1 MRPLRPRYN
10 RIRRCAADLLAENG
24 IERPAVPV
32 ERLAKAAGAVME
44 YRDFNNEISGLLI
57 RKQKMVVIAVAQ
69 EQPEQRQR
77 FTIAHELG
85 HLLLHDGIEVR
96 VDKHFRVNLRSS
108 ASSKA
113 EDVEEIEANAFAAE
127 LLMPRDFLLR
137 DARKLTLDIE
147 DEEQIAALARRYEVS
162 RQAMTFRLM
171 NLFGERA

>member
-1 MRPLRPRYN
+1 
-10 RIRRCAADLLAENG
+10 
-24 IERPAVPV
+24 
-32 ERLAKAAGAVME
+32 ME

>member
-1 MRPLRPRYN
+1 MRPRYN
-10 RIRRCAADLLAENG
+10 RVRRCAADLLFKSG

-32 ERLAKAAGAVME
+32 ERLAKAAGAAIE

-57 RKQKMVVIAVAQ
+57 RKQQIVVIAVAE
-69 EQPEQRQR
+69 EQPKQRQR

-96 VDKHFRVNLRSS
+96 VDKHFRINLRSS
-108 ASSKA
+108 VSSKA

-137 DARKLTLDIE
+137 DAKKLMLDME
-147 DEEQIAALARRYEVS
+147 DEEQVSSLARRYDVS

-171 NLFGERA
+171 NLFGESI